1 MHSRTIDPTHAEN
14 TRRRTS
20 SYLRVTSLLETVAFK
35 RTDWVTVWVTEN
47 IFIMWVKSVLCDGCV
62 CLFKE
67 ISDVQRRLSFFTFF
81 FAFIFRV
88 SRAKKLC
95 NYTDRVCVFLGSH
108 FRPQCRLQ
116 ERRLK
121 RAFHD
126 SFRKTFTP
134 PLFAI
139 RENNDDGATTTTVFF
154 SFLPATTTKTV
165 RHRTRG
171 SDSRLPVRLLRT
183 GTHTFELWTLALTLS
198 LSPFYRA
205 RAKAWCAVVVLV
217 LDVCVYLCARRSAR

>member
-1 MHSRTIDPTHAEN
+1 M
-14 TRRRTS
+14 
-20 SYLRVTSLLETVAFK
+20 
-35 RTDWVTVWVTEN
+35 
-47 IFIMWVKSVLCDGCV
+47 LCDGCV

-88 SRAKKLC
+88 SRAKKKLC

-116 ERRLK
+116 KRRLK
-121 RAFHD
+121 RACND

-134 PLFAI
+134 PLFAR
-139 RENNDDGATTTTVFF
+139 RENNDDGATTTTTTVF

-183 GTHTFELWTLALTLS
+183 GAHTFEL
-198 LSPFYRA
+198 
-205 RAKAWCAVVVLV
+205 
-217 LDVCVYLCARRSAR
+217 